1 MDSERS
7 GGRPTTVALYL
18 LLGIR
23 AVTSVL
29 DRLYFRMGV
38 VAGVLVLLLALFIT
52 YEVIARKIGIVK
64 AQGADQ
70 MSGYVMAFAMTWAF
84 SYALRS
90 GAHVRIDVF
99 LPFMSPPVR
108 WFADVAAIGSIAYF
122 VTITSWKIWV
132 MVLVSYDIGA
142 HSLTYP
148 RTPLWIPQMV
158 LGIGFSLCGLTAY
171 QMIFSMVTEAVLP
184 RLHKLMGGDPRAVP
198 ESGSV
203 VVDMASETV

>member
-1 MDSERS
+1 MTSDKSEARS
-7 GGRPTTVALYL
+7 STIALSL
-18 LLGIR
+18 LLKIR
-23 AVTSVL
+23 AATGVL
-29 DRLYFRMGV
+29 DRLYFRVGV
-38 VAGVLVLLLALFIT
+38 VCGIFVLLLALFIT

-64 AQGADQ
+64 AQGVDQ

-108 WFADVAAIGSIAYF
+108 WIADAAAIGSIAYF
-122 VTITSWKIWV
+122 VTITSWKVWI
-132 MVLVSYDIGA
+132 MVFTSYDIGA

-171 QMIFSMVTEAVLP
+171 HMLFSMVTEAVLP
-184 RLHKLMGGDPRAVP
+184 RMHRLMGGDPDAVP
-198 ESGSV
+198 ESGKV
-203 VVDMASETV
+203 VADMASETV